1 MSKSLYVALGVAAV
15 AVAGPAIAHH
25 STAMFDMKKDVTIT
39 GTVKEFQY
47 TNPHSWLYV
56 VGADESGKQGEW
68 GFEAE
73 GPSTLLR
80 SGIKKSSLV
89 AGDKVVVKGHP
100 MRDGRTAA
108 ALVSVEKSA
117 TGEVLSQNPTL
128 RKPAKVASN

>member
-1 MSKSLYVALGVAAV
+1 MGKSVFIALGVV
-15 AVAGPAIAHH
+15 GLVVAGPALAHH
-25 STAMFDMKKDVTIT
+25 SIAMFDMKKDVTIT

-56 VGADESGKQGEW
+56 VGADETGKAGEW

-108 ALVSVEKSA
+108 ALVSVQKA
-117 TGEVLSQNPTL
+117 NGEVLSQNPTL
-128 RKPAKVASN
+128 RKPATVAAN

>member
-1 MSKSLYVALGVAAV
+1 MRENFSPQRWANTLTMLLNSVHGAAAERFPV
-15 AVAGPAIAHH
+15 RVPDLA
-25 STAMFDMKKDVTIT
+25 
-39 GTVKEFQY
+39 KEYSRHRF
-47 TNPHSWLYV
+47 PDDPV
-56 VGADESGKQGEW
+56 
-68 GFEAE
+68 
-73 GPSTLLR
+73 
-80 SGIKKSSLV
+80 SLV

>member
-1 MSKSLYVALGVAAV
+1 MGKSLFIALGVAAV
-15 AVAGPAIAHH
+15 AVGGQAVAHH
-25 STAMFDMKKDVTIT
+25 SIAMFDMKKEVTIT

-56 VGADESGKQGEW
+56 VGADEAGKQGEW

-80 SGIKKSSLV
+80 SGIKKSSLA

-108 ALVSVEKSA
+108 ALMSVEKSA

-128 RKPAKVASN
+128 RKPAKVAAN

>member
-1 MSKSLYVALGVAAV
+1 MGKSIFVALGVVAV
-15 AVAGPAIAHH
+15 AVAGPALAHH
-25 STAMFDMKKDVTIT
+25 SIAMFDMKKDVTVT

-56 VGADESGKQGEW
+56 TGTDESGKAGEW

-89 AGDKVVVKGHP
+89 AGEKVVVKGHP

-108 ALVSVEKSA
+108 ALVSIQKTS
-117 TGEVLSQNPTL
+117 GEVLSQNPTL
-128 RKPAKVASN
+128 RKPATVAAN